1 MNIPKHVA
9 IIMDGNGRWA
19 KQRGLPRAEGHRQ
32 GAERIKD
39 VLIEAR
45 KLGVGAVTVF
55 AFSTENWDR
64 PKLEVEILMGLM
76 SKLIAKYTP
85 QLIKDG
91 VRVRFIGGRERIKP
105 DSLKEMEQAE
115 EKTRKCEDITLN
127 IAFNFGGRWDIVQ
140 AAKRISEDAGQNKI
154 KSNDISEETFAKY
167 LSLSDSPDPD
177 LLIRT
182 SGEQRIS
189 NFLLWDLAY
198 AELYFTEV
206 LWPDFDGAEFK
217 KAIEVYQDRSRRFG
231 NV

>member
-115 EKTRKCEDITLN
+115 EKTRKCEGITLN

-140 AAKRISEDAGQNKI
+140 AAKRISEDVGQNKI

>member
-1 MNIPKHVA
+1 
-9 IIMDGNGRWA
+9 MDGNGRWA

-39 VLIEAR
+39 ILIEAR
-45 KLGVGAVTVF
+45 KSGVEAVTVF

-64 PKLEVEILMGLM
+64 PRLEVEILMGLM
-76 SKLIAKYTP
+76 SKLIVKYTP
-85 QLIKDG
+85 QLIKDD
-91 VRVRFIGGRERIKP
+91 VRVRFIGNRKRVKP
-105 DSLKEMEQAE
+105 DSLKDMQEVE
-115 EKTRKCEDITLN
+115 EKTGQCKSITLN
-127 IAFNFGGRWDIVQ
+127 IAFDFGGRWDIVQ
-140 AAKRISEDAGQNKI
+140 AAKRISEDIRENKI
-154 KSNDISEETFAKY
+154 KPDDIDEETFAGY
-167 LSLSDSPDPD
+167 LSLAGFPEPD

-206 LWPDFDGAEFK
+206 FWPDFDGAEFK
-217 KAIEVYQDRSRRFG
+217 RAIEVYQNRSRRFG